1 VASDYVTIFGFV
13 QWVLRHDAKPYQ
25 LEIEI
30 EDQQP
35 VHRVGVLSNAQLPEN
50 IQAWEA
56 TLRDRGYVVG
66 WNLQI
71 EYRHFQGRT
80 EQIPAL
86 LAELITFGPEVIVTS
101 TSDSAAAIHTA
112 APTIPMVF
120 LSVADPIGLGLVASL
135 AHPGGNVTGFAT
147 LDLGGLGGFIAK
159 HLQIL
164 QATVPGV
171 EQIAVLVNPT
181 TAMHQLALQKLPR
194 ARGELGVKLVVV
206 EASKPDQFETA
217 FETAHKQGAEAIDVW
232 NGPLVFTNSAR
243 IVGLAAHYQL
253 PEIYW
258 DRGYVVGGGLMSY
271 GPNATDLWR
280 GAAGYVDKILKGEN
294 PGDLPVQRPTRYY
307 LTVNLKTAK
316 ARGITIPPAILVQA
330 DEVIE

>member
-1 VASDYVTIFGFV
+1 
-13 QWVLRHDAKPYQ
+13 
-25 LEIEI
+25 
-30 EDQQP
+30 
-35 VHRVGVLSNAQLPEN
+35 
-50 IQAWEA
+50 
-56 TLRDRGYVVG
+56 
-66 WNLQI
+66 
-71 EYRHFQGRT
+71 
-80 EQIPAL
+80 
-86 LAELITFGPEVIVTS
+86 
-101 TSDSAAAIHTA
+101 
-112 APTIPMVF
+112 
-120 LSVADPIGLGLVASL
+120 
-135 AHPGGNVTGFAT
+135 
-147 LDLGGLGGFIAK
+147 LGGFIAK

-171 EQIAVLVNPT
+171 EQIAVLINPT
-181 TAMHQLALQKLPR
+181 TAMHQLALQKLPD

-243 IVGLAAHYQL
+243 IVGLAAQYQL

-258 DRGYVVGGGLMSY
+258 DRGYVAGGGLMSY

-280 GAAGYVDKILKGEN
+280 GAAGYGDKILKGES

-316 ARGITIPPAILVQA
+316 ARGITIPPAILLQA

>member
-1 VASDYVTIFGFV
+1 MR
-13 QWVLRHDAKPYQ
+13 RHRALAVIAAILILFTSQ
-25 LEIEI
+25 AWG
-30 EDQQP
+30 QQP

-120 LSVADPIGLGLVASL
+120 LSVADPIGLGLVKSL

-147 LDLGGLGGFIAK
+147 LDPGGWGVS
-159 HLQIL
+159 LQS
-164 QATVPGV
+164 TF
-171 EQIAVLVNPT
+171 
-181 TAMHQLALQKLPR
+181 R
-194 ARGELGVKLVVV
+194 F
-206 EASKPDQFETA
+206 SKPPF
-217 FETAHKQGAEAIDVW
+217 QGW
-232 NGPLVFTNSAR
+232 NRSPCWSTR
-243 IVGLAAHYQL
+243 
-253 PEIYW
+253 
-258 DRGYVVGGGLMSY
+258 
-271 GPNATDLWR
+271 
-280 GAAGYVDKILKGEN
+280 
-294 PGDLPVQRPTRYY
+294 RPQC
-307 LTVNLKTAK
+307 
-316 ARGITIPPAILVQA
+316 IS
-330 DEVIE
+330 